1 MQGRMDLA
9 STFNDSQLFSDER
22 SHNLR
27 EVDWHFIAQI
37 LFVTYSVL
45 RVKITLNVLT
55 IQLKGSQSSRKRK
68 QTSVSQVN

>member
-1 MQGRMDLA
+1 MTANFSLKM
-9 STFNDSQLFSDER
+9 SDEK

-55 IQLKGSQSSRKRK
+55 IQLKGSQSSRERK